1 MIQTRGGERGP
12 PLTTPQ
18 EARAMTYPTA
28 CPLPTTVPT
37 LTPAQRQAITDWIR
51 ELTREGRHLEAS
63 TLHAEYFP
71 FV

>member
-1 MIQTRGGERGP
+1 
-12 PLTTPQ
+12 
-18 EARAMTYPTA
+18 MTYPTA